1 MDTLTR
7 ISNFVE
13 ESNSTNSNSD
23 KLEVIKKYSNDPDVM
38 RALRYTYTPYKQY
51 YVTSKNCK
59 KRSDL
64 CAEISS
70 YNNLFDLLD
79 ALSSREITGHRA
91 IEEVNAY
98 IRSNKDHEVLI
109 FNILDRNLKT
119 RSTTSM
125 INKVVPGLIPT
136 FDVALADTYKDSTK
150 KKVDFNKDS
159 WYVSRKLDGVRCIAY
174 VDESGEP
181 KFFSRAGKEFD
192 TLGKIAEQIKK
203 YDLRKV
209 VLDGEICMVD
219 ENGNEDFQGIIKEI
233 KRKDHTIQNPKFL
246 VFDILHLDEFDN
258 KTSDRTFGER
268 MDELEN
274 LFDVYDFDGFID
286 QVYQFYI
293 NDEEDLQRHMDTA
306 VQLGW
311 EGLMLRKD
319 APYQGKRSSDIMKVK
334 KFFDAEYTVVDTEN
348 AVNRV
353 IVDGREVEEE
363 MLRNVVIEHKGN
375 RVQVGSGFSQDQKRY
390 YYQHP
395 EEIIGKTITVQYFET
410 TKNERGEE
418 SLRFPVIKAIYENGR
433 QF

>member
-1 MDTLTR
+1 MLDRLQQFVDQ
-7 ISNFVE
+7 SNA
-13 ESNSTNSNSD
+13 TNSNSD
-23 KLEVIKKYSNDPDVM
+23 KLQVIKDFSSDAEVM
-38 RALRYTYTPYKQY
+38 QALRYTYTPYKQY

-64 CAEISS
+64 CATTPS
-70 YNNLFDLLD
+70 YDNLFSLLD
-79 ALSSREITGHRA
+79 ALNSRIVTGHQA
-91 IEEVNAY
+91 ISEVNAFVKENQEY
-98 IRSNKDHEVLI
+98 EELI
-109 FNILDRNLKT
+109 FNVIDRNIKT

-125 INKVVPGLIPT
+125 INKIVPGLIPT

-150 KKVDFNKDS
+150 KKVNFKEDS

-174 VDESGEP
+174 IDETGEP

-192 TLGKIAEQIKK
+192 TLGKVAEQLKK
-203 YDLRKV
+203 HNLRKV

-233 KRKDHTIQNPKFL
+233 KRKDHTIQTPKFL

-258 KTSDRTFGER
+258 ATSDRIFSER
-268 MDELEN
+268 MDELE
-274 LFDVYDFDGFID
+274 LFFDTYDFEGFIS
-286 QVYQFYI
+286 QVDQFYI
-293 NDEEDLQRHMDTA
+293 DSEEDLQDHMDTA
-306 VQLGW
+306 VHFGW

-334 KFFDAEYTVVDTEN
+334 KFFDAEYVVIETEN

-353 IVDGREVEEE
+353 IVEGREVEEE
-363 MLRNVVIEHKGN
+363 MLRNVVILHKGN
-375 RVQVGSGFSQDQKRY
+375 RVQVGSGFSQEQKRY

-395 EEIIGKTITVQYFET
+395 EEIIGKTINVQYFEET
-410 TKNERGEE
+410 TDQNGDH
-418 SLRFPVIKAIYENGR
+418 SLRFPVIKAVYENGR

>member
-1 MDTLTR
+1 MLDRLQQFVNQ
-7 ISNFVE
+7 SNA
-13 ESNSTNSNSD
+13 TNSNSD
-23 KLEVIKKYSNDPDVM
+23 KLQVIKDFSSDSEVM
-38 RALRYTYTPYKQY
+38 QALRYTYTPYKQY

-64 CAEISS
+64 CASKPS
-70 YNNLFDLLD
+70 YDNLFSLLD
-79 ALSSREITGHRA
+79 ALNNRIVTGHQA
-91 IEEVNAY
+91 ISEVNAFIKANVQY
-98 IRSNKDHEVLI
+98 EELI
-109 FNILDRNLKT
+109 FNVIDRNIKT

-150 KKVDFNKDS
+150 KKVNLKDDS

-174 VDESGEP
+174 IDETGEP

-192 TLGKIAEQIKK
+192 TLGKVAEQLKRHG
-203 YDLRKV
+203 LRKV

-219 ENGNEDFQGIIKEI
+219 ENGDEDFQGIIKEI
-233 KRKDHTIQNPKFL
+233 KRKDHTIQTPKFL

-258 KTSDRTFGER
+258 AKSDRIFSER
-268 MDELEN
+268 MDELE
-274 LFDVYDFDGFID
+274 LFFDTYNFEGFIE
-286 QVYQFYI
+286 QVYQYYI
-293 NDEEDLQRHMDTA
+293 DSEEDLQDHMDTA
-306 VQLGW
+306 VQFGW

-334 KFFDAEYTVVDTEN
+334 KFFDAEYEVIETEN

-353 IVDGREVEEE
+353 IVEGREVEEE
-363 MLRNVVIEHKGN
+363 MLRNVVIMHKGN
-375 RVQVGSGFSQDQKRY
+375 RVQVGSGFSQEQKRY

-395 EEIIGKTITVQYFET
+395 EEIIGKTINVQYFEET
-410 TKNERGEE
+410 TDQNGDH
-418 SLRFPVIKAIYENGR
+418 SLRFPVIKAVYENGR

>member
-1 MDTLTR
+1 MLDRLQQFVDQ
-7 ISNFVE
+7 SNA
-13 ESNSTNSNSD
+13 TNSNSD
-23 KLEVIKKYSNDPDVM
+23 KLQVIKDFSSDAEVM
-38 RALRYTYTPYKQY
+38 QALRYTYTPYKQY

-64 CAEISS
+64 CVPTPS
-70 YNNLFDLLD
+70 YDNLFSLLD
-79 ALSSREITGHRA
+79 ALNSRIVTGHQA
-91 IEEVNAY
+91 ISEVNAFVKENQEY
-98 IRSNKDHEVLI
+98 EELI
-109 FNILDRNLKT
+109 FNVIDRNIKT

-125 INKVVPGLIPT
+125 INKIVPGLIPT

-150 KKVDFNKDS
+150 KKVNFKEDS

-174 VDESGEP
+174 IDETGEP

-192 TLGKIAEQIKK
+192 TLGKVAEQLKK
-203 YDLRKV
+203 HNLRKV

-233 KRKDHTIQNPKFL
+233 KRKDHTIQTPKFL

-258 KTSDRTFGER
+258 ATSDRIFSER
-268 MDELEN
+268 MDELEL
-274 LFDVYDFDGFID
+274 LFDTYDFEGFIS
-286 QVYQFYI
+286 QVDRFYI
-293 NDEEDLQRHMDTA
+293 DSEEDLQDHMDTA
-306 VQLGW
+306 VHFGW

-334 KFFDAEYTVVDTEN
+334 KFFDAEYEVIETEN

-353 IVDGREVEEE
+353 IVEGREVEEE
-363 MLRNVVIEHKGN
+363 MLRNVVIMHKGN
-375 RVQVGSGFSQDQKRY
+375 RVQVGSGFSQEQKRY

-395 EEIIGKTITVQYFET
+395 EEIIGKTINVQYFEET
-410 TKNERGEE
+410 TDQNGDH
-418 SLRFPVIKAIYENGR
+418 SLRFPVIKAVYENGR

>member
-1 MDTLTR
+1 MLER
-7 ISNFVE
+7 LQQFVNRSNA
-13 ESNSTNSNSD
+13 TNSNSD
-23 KLEVIKKYSNDPDVM
+23 KLQVIKDFSNDAEVM
-38 RALRYTYTPYKQY
+38 KALRYTYTPFKQY

-64 CAEISS
+64 CLPTPS
-70 YNNLFDLLD
+70 YDNFFSLLD
-79 ALSSREITGHRA
+79 ALDNRDVTGHQA
-91 IEEVNAY
+91 ISEVNAFIKANGQY
-98 IRSNKDHEVLI
+98 EELI
-109 FNILDRNLKT
+109 FNVIDRNLKT

-125 INKVVPGLIPT
+125 INKIVPGLIPT

-150 KKVDFNKDS
+150 KKVNFKEDS

-174 VDESGEP
+174 IDETGEP

-192 TLGKIAEQIKK
+192 TLGKVAEQLKK
-203 YDLRKV
+203 YNLRKV

-219 ENGNEDFQGIIKEI
+219 ENGDEDFQGIIKEI

-246 VFDILHLDEFDN
+246 VFDILHQDEFDN
-258 KTSDRTFGER
+258 KTSDRIFSER
-268 MDELEN
+268 MDELE
-274 LFDVYDFDGFID
+274 LFFDTYEFGGFIS
-286 QVYQFYI
+286 QVDQFYVE
-293 NDEEDLQRHMDTA
+293 NEEDLQDHMDTA
-306 VQLGW
+306 VQFGW

-334 KFFDAEYTVVDTEN
+334 KFFDAEYVVIETEN

-353 IVDGREVEEE
+353 IVEGREVEEE
-363 MLRNVVIEHKGN
+363 MLRNVVIMHKGN
-375 RVQVGSGFSQDQKRY
+375 RVQVGSGFTQEQKRY

-395 EEIIGKTITVQYFET
+395 EEIIGKTINVQYFEET
-410 TKNERGEE
+410 TDQNGDH

>member
-7 ISNFVE
+7 LSNFVE

-23 KLEVIKKYSNDPDVM
+23 KLEVIKKYSTDPEVM
-38 RALRYTYTPYKQY
+38 RVLRYTYTPYKQY

-59 KRSDL
+59 KRNDL
-64 CAEISS
+64 RASSSS
-70 YNNLFDLLD
+70 YDSIFDLLD

-98 IRSNKDHEVLI
+98 IRSNQNHEVLI
-109 FNILDRNLKT
+109 YNILDRNLKT

-150 KKVDFNKDS
+150 KKVDFNKDN

-174 VDESGEP
+174 IDESGEP

-192 TLGKIAEQIKK
+192 TLGKITEQIKK
-203 YDLRKV
+203 YNLREV

-219 ENGNEDFQGIIKEI
+219 KDGNEDFQGIIKEI
-233 KRKDHTIQNPKFL
+233 KRKDHVIQNPKFL
-246 VFDILHLDEFDN
+246 VFDILSLDEFDS
-258 KTSDRTFGER
+258 KASDRIFSER
-268 MDELEN
+268 IAELKDF
-274 LFDVYDFDGFID
+274 FDVYDFEGFIS
-286 QVYQFYI
+286 QVDQFYV
-293 NDEEDLQRHMDTA
+293 NDEEDLQTHMDTA
-306 VQLGW
+306 VKSGW

-319 APYQGKRSSDIMKVK
+319 AHYQGKRSSDIMKVK
-334 KFFDAEYTVVDTEN
+334 KFFDAEYVVIETEN

-353 IVDGREVEEE
+353 IVEGREVEEE
-363 MLRNVVIEHKGN
+363 MLRNVVIMHKGN
-375 RVQVGSGFSQDQKRY
+375 RVQVGSGFNQEQKRY

-395 EEIIGKTITVQYFET
+395 EEIIGKTINVQYFEET
-410 TKNERGEE
+410 TDQNGDH
-418 SLRFPVIKAIYENGR
+418 SLRFPVIKAVYENGR

>member
-1 MDTLTR
+1 MLDRLQQFVDQ
-7 ISNFVE
+7 SNA
-13 ESNSTNSNSD
+13 TNSNSD
-23 KLEVIKKYSNDPDVM
+23 KLQVIRDFSNDAEVM
-38 RALRYTYTPYKQY
+38 QALRYTYTPFKQY

-64 CAEISS
+64 CSKQPA
-70 YNNLFDLLD
+70 YDNLFDMLD
-79 ALSSREITGHRA
+79 DLDGRQITGHQA
-91 IEEVNAY
+91 ISEVNAF
-98 IRSNKDHEVLI
+98 IEANKEYEDLI
-109 FNILDRNLKT
+109 FNIIDRNLKT

-125 INKVVPGLIPT
+125 INKIVPGLVPT

-174 VDESGEP
+174 IDESGEP
-181 KFFSRAGKEFD
+181 KFFSRSGKEFD

-203 YDLRKV
+203 AGLRKI

-219 ENGNEDFQGIIKEI
+219 ENGDEDFQGIIKEI
-233 KRKDHTIQNPKFL
+233 KRKDHTIQTPKFL
-246 VFDILHLDEFDN
+246 VFDILHQDEFDN
-258 KTSDRTFGER
+258 KTSDRIFSER
-268 MDELEN
+268 QDELETF
-274 LFDVYDFDGFID
+274 FDTYDFDGFIE
-286 QVYQFYI
+286 QVYQFYV
-293 NDEEDLQRHMDTA
+293 DSEEDLQDHMDTA
-306 VQLGW
+306 VQSNW

-334 KFFDAEYTVVDTEN
+334 KFHDAEYVVIDTEN
-348 AVNRV
+348 AINRV

-363 MLRNVVIEHKGN
+363 MLRNVIVEHRGN
-375 RVQVGSGFSQDQKRY
+375 RVQVGSGFSQDQKRH

-395 EEIIGKTITVQYFET
+395 EEILGKTITVQFFEET
-410 TKNERGEE
+410 TDQNGNH

>member
-1 MDTLTR
+1 MLDRLQQFVDR
-7 ISNFVE
+7 SNA
-13 ESNSTNSNSD
+13 TNSNSD
-23 KLEVIKKYSNDPDVM
+23 KLQVIKDFSSDAEVM
-38 RALRYTYTPYKQY
+38 RALHYTYTPFKQY
-51 YVTSKNCK
+51 YVTSANCK

-64 CAEISS
+64 VKYGYKDI
-70 YNNLFDLLD
+70 FTLLD
-79 ALSSREITGHRA
+79 ALSDREITGHLA
-91 IEEVNAY
+91 ISYVNGFIDANRKYEE
-98 IRSNKDHEVLI
+98 LI
-109 FNILDRNLKT
+109 FNVIDRNLKT

-125 INKVVPGLIPT
+125 INKIVPGLIPT

-150 KKVDFNKDS
+150 KKVNLKDDS

-174 VDESGEP
+174 IDETGEP

-192 TLGKIAEQIKK
+192 TLGKVAEQLKK
-203 YDLRKV
+203 HNLRKV

-246 VFDILHLDEFDN
+246 VFDILHQDEFDN
-258 KTSDRTFGER
+258 KTSDRIFSER
-268 MDELEN
+268 MDELE
-274 LFDVYDFDGFID
+274 LFFNTYDFEGFIS
-286 QVYQFYI
+286 QVDQFYI
-293 NDEEDLQRHMDTA
+293 DSEEDLQDHMDTA
-306 VQLGW
+306 VQYGW

-334 KFFDAEYTVVDTEN
+334 KFFDAEYVVIETEN

-353 IVDGREVEEE
+353 IVEGREVEEE
-363 MLRNVVIEHKGN
+363 MLRNVVIMHKGN
-375 RVQVGSGFSQDQKRY
+375 RVQVGSGFNQEQKRY

-395 EEIIGKTITVQYFET
+395 DEIIGKTITVQYFET
-410 TKNERGEE
+410 TVNERGLE

>member
-1 MDTLTR
+1 MLDRLQQFVDQ
-7 ISNFVE
+7 SNA
-13 ESNSTNSNSD
+13 TNSNSD
-23 KLEVIKKYSNDPDVM
+23 KLQVIKDFSSDAEVM
-38 RALRYTYTPYKQY
+38 QALRYTYTPYKQY

-64 CAEISS
+64 CATTPS
-70 YNNLFDLLD
+70 YDNLFSLLD
-79 ALSSREITGHRA
+79 ALNSRIVTGHQA
-91 IEEVNAY
+91 ISEVNAFVKENQEY
-98 IRSNKDHEVLI
+98 EELI
-109 FNILDRNLKT
+109 FNVIDRNIKT

-125 INKVVPGLIPT
+125 INKIVPGLIPT

-150 KKVDFNKDS
+150 KKVNFKEDS

-174 VDESGEP
+174 IDETGEP

-192 TLGKIAEQIKK
+192 TLGKVAEQLKK
-203 YDLRKV
+203 HNLRKV

-233 KRKDHTIQNPKFL
+233 KRKDHTIQTPKFL

-258 KTSDRTFGER
+258 ATSDRIFSER
-268 MDELEN
+268 MDELE
-274 LFDVYDFDGFID
+274 LFFDTYDFEGFIS
-286 QVYQFYI
+286 QVDQFYI
-293 NDEEDLQRHMDTA
+293 DSEEDLQDHMDTA
-306 VQLGW
+306 VHFGW

-334 KFFDAEYTVVDTEN
+334 KFFDAEYEVIETEN

-353 IVDGREVEEE
+353 IVEGREVEEE
-363 MLRNVVIEHKGN
+363 MLRNVVIMHKGN
-375 RVQVGSGFSQDQKRY
+375 RVQVGSGFSQEQKRY

-395 EEIIGKTITVQYFET
+395 EEIIGKTINVQYFEET
-410 TKNERGEE
+410 TDQNGDH
-418 SLRFPVIKAIYENGR
+418 SLRFPVIKAVYENGR

>member
-1 MDTLTR
+1 MLNRLQQFVDQ
-7 ISNFVE
+7 SNA
-13 ESNSTNSNSD
+13 TNSNSD
-23 KLEVIKKYSNDPDVM
+23 KLQVIRDFSNDAEVM
-38 RALRYTYTPYKQY
+38 QALRYTYTPFKQY

-64 CAEISS
+64 VK
-70 YNNLFDLLD
+70 YGYKDLFTLLD
-79 ALSSREITGHRA
+79 ALADREITGHLA
-91 IEEVNAY
+91 ISYVNGFISANPDYEE
-98 IRSNKDHEVLI
+98 LI
-109 FNILDRNLKT
+109 FNIIDRNLKT

-125 INKVVPGLIPT
+125 INKIVPGLVPT

-181 KFFSRAGKEFD
+181 KFFSRSGKEFD

-203 YDLRKV
+203 AGLRKI

-219 ENGNEDFQGIIKEI
+219 ENGDEDFQGIIKEI
-233 KRKDHTIQNPKFL
+233 KRKDHTIQTPKFL
-246 VFDILHLDEFDN
+246 VFDILHQDEFDN
-258 KTSDRTFGER
+258 KISDRIFSER
-268 MDELEN
+268 QDELETF
-274 LFDVYDFDGFID
+274 FDTYDFDGFIE
-286 QVYQFYI
+286 QVYQFYV
-293 NDEEDLQRHMDTA
+293 DSEEDLQDHMDTA
-306 VQLGW
+306 VQFNW

-334 KFFDAEYTVVDTEN
+334 KFHDAEYVVIDTEN
-348 AVNRV
+348 AINRV
-353 IVDGREVEEE
+353 IVNGREVEEE
-363 MLRNVVIEHKGN
+363 MLRNVIVEHKGN

-390 YYQHP
+390 YYQNP
-395 EEIIGKTITVQYFET
+395 EEILGRTITVQYFEET
-410 TKNERGEE
+410 TDQNGNH